1 MTLRYHRRVFRL
13 HDHGSLV
20 IPAPLPIM
28 IIPTRS
34 RNHIITLIVL
44 FISAIGI
51 VIIVSDWQEMRSVL
65 IEADWRFLP
74 LVLLFTFLSYAFY
87 SYAYAIVSQMLGIKM
102 GKNELAEVC
111 FISTIVNHVL
121 TTGGVVGYS
130 LRYLLMK
137 MYDVTL
143 KEVLSSSILHYY
155 LTSLDMLTFLPLSFV
170 YLMLNSQVPRGIA
183 IALGLMTLLFAI
195 VLIIF
200 TGFFLFPSKRRPM
213 MLFIAKIAKR
223 ILRRDLI
230 NWMTQLDESLT
241 QSTQAI
247 RQRPMRLVL
256 IMLLTL
262 LDFASSIIAMGFVF
276 NALGPAVK
284 AGSLVSGYVIGIMA
298 GLLSMV
304 PGGLGVQ
311 EGSMAGI
318 YALLGV
324 RLEQAVLAAILFRLM
339 YYLLPYLLI
348 LPFYNR
354 LLVRAGKQ
362 VTS

>member
-1 MTLRYHRRVFRL
+1 MLT
-13 HDHGSLV
+13 S
-20 IPAPLPIM
+20 
-28 IIPTRS
+28 TRS
-34 RNHIITLIVL
+34 RNRIVTLIVL
-44 FISAIGI
+44 FIAMLGI
-51 VIIVSDWQEMRSVL
+51 ILIAYDWQEMRNVL
-65 IEADWRFLP
+65 VEADWRYLP
-74 LVLLFTFLSYAFY
+74 LVLLFTFFSYAFY
-87 SYAYAIVSQMLGIKM
+87 SYAYAIVSQMLGIRM

-111 FISTIVNHVL
+111 FISTIVNHVI

-155 LTSLDMLTFLPLSFV
+155 LTSLDMLTFLPISFV
-170 YLMLNSQVPRGIA
+170 YLMLNSQVPRGVA

-200 TGFFLFPSKRRPM
+200 TGFFLFPSKRRPII
-213 MLFIAKIAKR
+213 LFLAKIAKR
-223 ILRRDLI
+223 VLRRDLVS
-230 NWMTQLDESLT
+230 WMTQLDETLT
-241 QSTQAI
+241 QSTHAI
-247 RQRPMRLVL
+247 RQNPLRLVF

-262 LDFASSIIAMGFVF
+262 ADFTCSIIAMGFVF
-276 NALGPAVK
+276 EALGPAVK

-318 YALLGV
+318 YAMLGV
-324 RLEQAVLAAILFRLM
+324 RLEQALLAAILFRLM

-354 LLVRAGKQ
+354 LLVRAGEQ